1 MNVNVQAFWGFLGPV
16 ILTHC
21 LINVMHEDLV
31 LRASFVPKKVSV
43 NQNAKNRVDSP
54 IRNKETGRG

>member
-1 MNVNVQAFWGFLGPV
+1 MNVNVQAFWGFLGTV
-16 ILTHC
+16 ILTHY

-43 NQNAKNRVDSP
+43 NQNAVNRVDSP

>member
-31 LRASFVPKKVSV
+31 LRPSFVPKKNKRKS
-43 NQNAKNRVDSP
+43 KRLNRVDSP

>member
-21 LINVMHEDLV
+21 LINVIHEYLL
-31 LRASFVPKKVSV
+31 LRASFVPEKVSV
-43 NQNAKNRVDSP
+43 NQNAVNQVDSP
-54 IRNKETGRG
+54 IRNKETGGG